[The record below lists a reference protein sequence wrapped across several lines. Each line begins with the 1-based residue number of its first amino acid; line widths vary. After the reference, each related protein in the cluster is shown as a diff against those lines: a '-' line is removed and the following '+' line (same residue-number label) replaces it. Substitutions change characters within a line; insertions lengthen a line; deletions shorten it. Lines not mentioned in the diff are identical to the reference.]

1 MKKIITALLTFLFI
15 ANCGYTP
22 IYSSKNFNFKIKNIK
37 KLTNDPLNSNV
48 EKRLKNFSDQ
58 TGENEISLRVDTQ
71 KKINT
76 LLKNSKGD
84 PSRYEM
90 IISIKIEITYGLD
103 QIVSE
108 SFEERFNYN
117 ANKNKFEL
125 RQYEKEIK
133 DLLINKNIDN
143 IIVYL
148 SKL

>member
-22 IYSSKNFNFKIKNIK
+22 IYSSKNFNFKIKNIT